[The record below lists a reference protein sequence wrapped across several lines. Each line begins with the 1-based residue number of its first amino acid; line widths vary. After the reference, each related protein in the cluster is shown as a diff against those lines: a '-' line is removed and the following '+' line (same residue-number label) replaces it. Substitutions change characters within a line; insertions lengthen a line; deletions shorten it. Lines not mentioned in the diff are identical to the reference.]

1 MLDSWQKGHIS
12 VQCNLYSVLSV
23 KPCIKSVSHTLHKS
37 WFHKYFEHTYIIY
50 VFYIGK
56 RYVYYTGEG
65 SIAIRWSFDTI
76 DKLGTFYTHLIVIHV
91 YRSKCFDHISHTQ
104 SVWFDIVH
112 LICDFE
118 RCSLIHW
125 RNFAAALWMF
135 SVSGSSEMMSMR
147 CCRSFQCSLKQKD
160 HQRWE

>member
-1 MLDSWQKGHIS
+1 MIS
-12 VQCNLYSVLSV
+12 QIFWAY
-23 KPCIKSVSHTLHKS
+23 
-37 WFHKYFEHTYIIY
+37 TYIIY

-91 YRSKCFDHISHTQ
+91 YRSICFDHISHTQ

-118 RCSLIHW
+118 RCSLIHGK
-125 RNFAAALWMF
+125 NFACFLSPVRRRWCLCDVVDLLNAAWNKYWDDLYW
-135 SVSGSSEMMSMR
+135 SAI
-147 CCRSFQCSLKQKD
+147 
-160 HQRWE
+160 

>member
-1 MLDSWQKGHIS
+1 MIS
-12 VQCNLYSVLSV
+12 QIFWAY
-23 KPCIKSVSHTLHKS
+23 
-37 WFHKYFEHTYIIY
+37 TYIIY

-135 SVSGSSEMMSMR
+135 SVSGLSMR
-147 CCRSFQCSLKQKD
+147 CCRSSQCSLKQMLYYIKWD
-160 HQRWE
+160 DKFLVIGGLL

>member
-1 MLDSWQKGHIS
+1 MIS
-12 VQCNLYSVLSV
+12 QIFWAY
-23 KPCIKSVSHTLHKS
+23 
-37 WFHKYFEHTYIIY
+37 TYIIY

-76 DKLGTFYTHLIVIHV
+76 DKLGTLYTHLIVIHV

-118 RCSLIHW
+118 RCKRVWFIEETLQQPYEYFLSPVRRRWCLCDVVDLL
-125 RNFAAALWMF
+125 NAAWNKCYIILNGMT
-135 SVSGSSEMMSMR
+135 
-147 CCRSFQCSLKQKD
+147 SFC
-160 HQRWE
+160 W